1 MNNSHPTVL
10 VVDDDEFNLELIGEY
25 LRETE
30 IEAVSVD
37 NGERALNMLH
47 DSPER
52 FSTVLLDRMM
62 PGIDGIEVLS
72 SIKADPVLTMLPVIV
87 QSAEESSKSV
97 LEGLQA
103 GAYYYLT
110 KPYDRQTLLAIVRT
124 AVSDY
129 KKYSEL
135 RENVKQTTHTLKMM
149 DKGSFT
155 FRSLDEARNLAAS
168 LANACVDA
176 DHVVLGLTELMIN
189 AIEHGN
195 LGISYQEKSRLNNL
209 GVWECEI
216 RKRINLPENS
226 SKRAIVNF
234 ERNDNTIV
242 FEIIDQGNGFEWKK
256 YLELSP
262 DRVFDSHGRGI
273 AMAKAISFDEI
284 EFLGNGNEV
293 RVIVMN
299 RE

>member
-1 MNNSHPTVL
+1 MINNNTTVL
-10 VVDDDEFNLELIGEY
+10 VVDDDEFNLELVGEY

-30 IEAVSVD
+30 VKAVSVV
-37 NGERALNMLH
+37 NGEQALRVLEEK
-47 DSPER
+47 PEC
-52 FSTVLLDRMM
+52 FSAVLLDRMM

-72 SIKADPVLTMLPVIV
+72 SIKADPVLAMLPVII
-87 QSAEESSKSV
+87 QSAEEGTQSV

-110 KPYDRQTLLAIVRT
+110 KPYDRQTLLAIIRA

-129 KKYSEL
+129 QRYCEL
-135 RENVKQTTHTLKMM
+135 QENVKQATDTLKMM
-149 DKGSFT
+149 DKGRFT
-155 FRSLDEARNLAAS
+155 FQSLEEARNLAAS

-195 LGISYQEKSRLNNL
+195 LGISYQEKTRLNNL
-209 GVWECEI
+209 GEWEREI
-216 RKRINLPENS
+216 KKRINMPENL
-226 SKRAIVNF
+226 SKRAIIEF
-234 ERNDNTIV
+234 ERDNNKIEFV
-242 FEIIDQGNGFEWKK
+242 IFDQGHGFEWKK

-273 AMAKAISFDEI
+273 ALARAISFDDI
-284 EFLGNGNEV
+284 EFRGKGNEV
-293 RVIVMN
+293 RVTVIN
-299 RE
+299 QD